1 MTESAIRIWRAT
13 AQIPVDYMAYF
24 RGKTVRN
31 NSRILR
37 GNEHIALVWNT
48 RKKRVDLVSYG
59 LVVWS
64 DNAYK

>member
-1 MTESAIRIWRAT
+1 MTESAIAIWRAT

-24 RGKTVRN
+24 RGKIVRN

-37 GNEHIALVWNT
+37 GSQHNVLLWNT
-48 RKKRVDLVSYG
+48 REKRVDLVSYG

-64 DNAYK
+64 DKP